1 MVLTRR
7 DCTSLTFLMPVRTLP
22 GSMNKFLQHHRTQFA
37 LLNSPAICITW
48 ADRRLV
54 SQQRRLKRQR
64 HRPLQNWSQCDIRNW
79 TTDGC
84 KSCFH
89 LEKTAIQTVS
99 YKVGNIDHVV
109 GKKELCVPLYFIFL
123 PAEALFFSTLLW
135 TDGPKTP
142 SHKQTYDLRTSFFV
156 FSFF

>member
-1 MVLTRR
+1 MVLTRHV
-7 DCTSLTFLMPVRTLP
+7 CTSLAFLVPVRTLP
-22 GSMNKFLQHHRTQFA
+22 GSMNKFLQHHRKQFA

-64 HRPLQNWSQCDIRNW
+64 HCPLQNWPQCDIRNW

-89 LEKTAIQTVS
+89 LEKTALQTVS
-99 YKVGNIDHVV
+99 YKVGNIDQVV
-109 GKKELCVPLYFIFL
+109 GKKCAFVFYFFSRNS
-123 PAEALFFSTLLW
+123 FFSTLLW
-135 TDGPKTP
+135 TDGPKTA
-142 SHKQTYDLRTSFFV
+142 SHKQTYALRISFFV

>member
-1 MVLTRR
+1 MVLTRHV
-7 DCTSLTFLMPVRTLP
+7 CTSLAFLVPVRTLP
-22 GSMNKFLQHHRTQFA
+22 GSMNKFLQHHRKQFA

-64 HRPLQNWSQCDIRNW
+64 HCPLQNWPQCDIRNW

-89 LEKTAIQTVS
+89 LEKTALQTVS
-99 YKVGNIDHVV
+99 YKVGNIDQVV
-109 GKKELCVPLYFIFL
+109 GKKCAFVFY
-123 PAEALFFSTLLW
+123 FFSRNSFLVHCCERMAPKQLHINTLMLSE
-135 TDGPKTP
+135 
-142 SHKQTYDLRTSFFV
+142 SHFLCFHFFK
-156 FSFF
+156 